1 MFQDD
6 RSRMPFSGSISR
18 SLLIS
23 LAASVAF
30 ASLCPAQTASDNQ
43 SWNSS
48 NQQGSPDGSINPT
61 RSTESHTVSGNR
73 TVDTNSV
80 QSLGPDGRYVPYSDT
95 EKESVRVNDTTVRTI
110 ERTYG
115 RDVDGRRTLIQET
128 QQETRT
134 LPGGEQHVTRSVSSP
149 DGDGRLQVVRREQED
164 SKQISPGVRVTNNTL
179 SLPDPNGGF
188 AASVRTEQK
197 ETRSSDGSI
206 STSKSTLIT
215 NGTGG
220 WNLSEV
226 RNSISKPDNGVRTKQ
241 EEVQRPDGN
250 GNLSVVERT
259 VTRESQ
265 TSAGDKRETV
275 DTYSTNVPGV
285 AGDNGL
291 QLVQRETTVHRD
303 SSGTQSTVQQVEQV
317 TPGSVGG
324 DLHVTQQAIDIV
336 RPGVSGNANVSRT
349 ISVTDANGNTN
360 QVWVDTGKTDNPATV
375 QVDTKSGVKPKKK

>member
-1 MFQDD
+1 
-6 RSRMPFSGSISR
+6 MPFSEPISR
-18 SLLIS
+18 ALLF
-23 LAASVAF
+23 LLPAALSF
-30 ASLCPAQTASDNQ
+30 APLCPAQSDNQ
-43 SWNSS
+43 SWTSS
-48 NQQGSPDGSINPT
+48 NQQASPGGSINPT

-115 RDVDGRRTLIQET
+115 RDVDGRRTLIQER
-128 QQETRT
+128 QAETRT
-134 LPGGEQHVTRSVSSP
+134 LPGGEQHVTRTVSNP
-149 DGDGRLQVVRREQED
+149 DSNGSLQVVRREQED
-164 SKQISPGVRVTNNTL
+164 SRQISPGVRITNNTL

-188 AASVRTEQK
+188 SAAVRTEQK
-197 ETRSSDGSI
+197 ETRSSDGTI
-206 STSKSTLIT
+206 STSQSTLLT

-226 RNSISKPDNGVRTKQ
+226 RNSLSKPDNGARTKQ

-250 GNLSVVERT
+250 GNLSIVERT

-265 TSAGDKRETV
+265 SGAGDKRETV
-275 DTYSTNVPGV
+275 NTYSTNVPGV

-303 SSGTQSTVQQVEQV
+303 ASGTQSTVQQVEQV

-324 DLHVTQQAIDIV
+324 DLHVTQEAIDIV

-349 ISVTDANGNTN
+349 ISTTDANGSTN
-360 QVWVDTGKTDNPATV
+360 QVWVDTGKTDNPAAI
-375 QVDTKSGVKPKKK
+375 QVDTRSGAKPTKK